1 MPDENILDR
10 LKKLDPTAQFTEL
23 DDTRCLP
30 EWLHNVPVVQL
41 TDENCA
47 LSVGLVLD
55 KGSSSASDFETLA
68 EMIRKELQGRQI
80 IGKLCSTIVWPVYN
94 VTDTIEEMLTNAKPP
109 KKGCILLYYPVV
121 RS

>member
-1 MPDENILDR
+1 MQDENILDR
-10 LKKLDPTAQFTEL
+10 LKKLDTTAKFTEL

-30 EWLHNVPVVQL
+30 EWLHNVPVVKV
-41 TDENCA
+41 TEESHP
-47 LSVGLVLD
+47 LSVGVVLD
-55 KGSSSASDFETLA
+55 KESPSASDFETLA
-68 EMIRKELQGRQI
+68 QTIRKELQGRQI
-80 IGKLCSTIVWPVYN
+80 IGKLCSTILWPVYN